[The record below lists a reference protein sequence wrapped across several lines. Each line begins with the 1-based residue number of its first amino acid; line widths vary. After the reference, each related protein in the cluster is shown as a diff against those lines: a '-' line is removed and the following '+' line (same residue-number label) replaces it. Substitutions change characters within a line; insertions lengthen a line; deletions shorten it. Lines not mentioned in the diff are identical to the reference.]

1 MPGKLASNEPVGI
14 KLPNDVYA
22 VEEALIPISQIPR
35 EVRGG
40 LSNRKR
46 YITADSVLRSRGV
59 IREGVSLKESI
70 NFNKLRQQ
78 RKMRAIKTKK
88 KTEN

>member
-1 MPGKLASNEPVGI
+1 
-14 KLPNDVYA
+14 
-22 VEEALIPISQIPR
+22 
-35 EVRGG
+35 